1 MGSTKKRKLAKEERM
16 VLGDLQNR
24 FSTTFSKIRSTLQ
37 TTLRVCKYL
46 VILVLIKKIE
56 KTGRVYKP
64 YEQN

>member
-1 MGSTKKRKLAKEERM
+1 M

-46 VILVLIKKIE
+46 VILVLIKKNRKDGE
-56 KTGRVYKP
+56 GL
-64 YEQN
+64 